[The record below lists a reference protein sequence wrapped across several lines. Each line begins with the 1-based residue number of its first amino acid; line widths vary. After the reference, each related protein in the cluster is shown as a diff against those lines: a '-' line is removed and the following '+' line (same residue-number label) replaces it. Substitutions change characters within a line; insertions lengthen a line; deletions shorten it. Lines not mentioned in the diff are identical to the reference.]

1 MPRSRIPIT
10 LLLLAAL
17 TLIVSAC
24 GSPTPTNT
32 PTPRPTQTA
41 TAVPPTETPVP
52 PTETPVPPTETPVPP
67 TETPVPPTET
77 PVPPTEVPTRVVVA
91 VAPTSTPVPPTEVPP
106 TETPVPPTETPV
118 PPTETPVPPTETPVP
133 PTETPI
139 PPTETPVPPTPTWTP
154 DPRVIAGR
162 QTATAFAEQT
172 QVAASWTATPEP
184 TETPVP
190 PTATPVPPTETP
202 APAPV
207 VCRTTGELTV
217 GTDAAFPPFESVNTL
232 TGAIEGFDI
241 DLLNAIGQRA
251 GFTPNFQNALF
262 DSIFINLAA
271 GQFDLVA
278 SGATITAARLE
289 TVNFS
294 NPYFVS
300 AQSIVVRSAD
310 RDVVRGP
317 DDLAGRR
324 IGVQLGTTG
333 AEAARDIPDTASVR
347 DFQTAPEAFQ
357 ALANGDVDAVVNDL
371 PVSESIVANNPE
383 LNLYILPDPFT
394 LEYYGIAI
402 RKECTDLLEVINAG
416 LADIIAD
423 GTYEEIYANY
433 FGVEPTA
440 EYRAGGSG
448 LTLEQIMAPAEE
460 EPAEE
465 TTDTT
470 GQEEMASGEAR
481 CVVEVPAGTAAVVR
495 ESADVS
501 AGTVYLARRG
511 QQMNVMDSVEADGL
525 LWYRVELT
533 VGDETLA
540 GWVLARDS
548 NLQVIEGT
556 CE

>member
-1 MPRSRIPIT
+1 
-10 LLLLAAL
+10 
-17 TLIVSAC
+17 
-24 GSPTPTNT
+24 
-32 PTPRPTQTA
+32 
-41 TAVPPTETPVP
+41 VPPTETPV
-52 PTETPVPPTETPVPP
+52 
-67 TETPVPPTET
+67 
-77 PVPPTEVPTRVVVA
+77 
-91 VAPTSTPVPPTEVPP
+91 
-106 TETPVPPTETPV
+106 
-118 PPTETPVPPTETPVP
+118 
-133 PTETPI
+133 

-162 QTATAFAEQT
+162 QTAAAFAEQT
-172 QVAASWTATPEP
+172 QVAASWTATPEPTEVPPTETPVPPTATPVPTEVPPTETPVPP

-207 VCRTTGELTV
+207 VCRTTGELVV

-241 DLLNAIGQRA
+241 DLMNAIGQRA

-294 NPYFVS
+294 NPYFIS

-317 DDLAGRR
+317 EDLAGRR

-333 AEAARDIPDTASVR
+333 AEAARDIPDTAGVR

-423 GTYEEIYANY
+423 GTYAEIYANY

-465 TTDTT
+465 ASDTT
-470 GQEEMASGEAR
+470 GQGEMAPDEAR

-501 AGTVYLARRG
+501 ASTVHLARRG
-511 QQMNVMDSVEADGL
+511 QQMRVMDSTEADGL